1 MARSGLYKS
10 EVQKARDALL
20 AKGQRPSI
28 DAVRIELGNTG
39 SKTTIHKYL
48 RELEEEAGTVDKKRT
63 SLSEAL
69 TDLVERLAA
78 RIQEEADERYAA
90 RTNVIE
96 AQAVEQLAAIRA
108 IETENARLGVQIT
121 AIEKANKHYE
131 AALADAQEA
140 LSRETTAR
148 QLAAQEANSLSQRLA
163 ENEAHR
169 RSLEEKHQHARD
181 ALEHYRLAA
190 KEQRE
195 AESRRH
201 ELQVQQLQAELRQ
214 ANQSLVGKNDEITIL
229 NRDGARF
236 MTELTHTRQA
246 LRTAEEHAKRQVD
259 ELEHLHA
266 IQSAYEQ
273 LSTQMREREARAVEL
288 RDQLTAS
295 LGEQDKQSSQVRTL
309 ELSLAQA
316 RTQVEMQEKMNA
328 QLQELLAARKT
339 SRIPT

>member
-20 AKGQRPSI
+20 VKGQRPSI

-48 RELEEEAGTVDKKRT
+48 RELEEEEGIGDKKRT

-69 TDLVERLAA
+69 TDLVERLAT
-78 RIQEEADERYAA
+78 RIQEEADQRYAA
-90 RTNVIE
+90 RADIIE
-96 AQAVEQLAAIRA
+96 AKAVEQQAAMRA
-108 IETENARLGVQIT
+108 IETENVGLEVQIT
-121 AIEKANKHYE
+121 AIEKANKQYE
-131 AALADAQEA
+131 AALAGANEA
-140 LSRETTAR
+140 LSREATAR
-148 QLAAQEANSLSQRLA
+148 QLAEQEAVNLSQRLA

-201 ELQVQQLQAELRQ
+201 ELQVQQLQAELRE
-214 ANQSLVGKNDEITIL
+214 ANQTLVGKNDQITIL

-236 MTELTHTRQA
+236 MAELTHTRQA
-246 LRTAEEHAKRQVD
+246 LRTAEEYAKRQLD
-259 ELEHLHA
+259 EIARLDA

-273 LSTQMREREARAVEL
+273 LNRQMIEREARVVEL

-295 LGEQDKQSSQVRTL
+295 LSEQDEQSSQVRTL
-309 ELSLAQA
+309 ELALAQA
-316 RTQVEMQEKMNA
+316 RTQVQTQEKMNA
-328 QLQELLAARKT
+328 QLRELLATGQR
-339 SRIPT
+339 

>member
-20 AKGQRPSI
+20 AKGRRPSI

-48 RELEEEAGTVDKKRT
+48 RELEEEAGIADKKRT

-108 IETENARLGVQIT
+108 IETDNARLGVQIT

-163 ENEAHR
+163 ENEAYR

-195 AESRRH
+195 AESRRY

-214 ANQSLVGKNDEITIL
+214 VNHTLVGKNDEITML

-236 MTELTHTRQA
+236 MAELTHTRQA
-246 LRTAEEHAKRQVD
+246 LRTAEEHSKRQV
-259 ELEHLHA
+259 EEIERLHA

-273 LSTQMREREARAVEL
+273 LSTQMSEREAHVVEL
-288 RDQLTAS
+288 QDQLTTS
-295 LGEQDKQSSQVRTL
+295 LGEQDKQWSLVRTL

-316 RTQVEMQEKMNA
+316 RTQVVIQEKMNA
-328 QLQELLAARKT
+328 QLQELLATGQRYQIAG
-339 SRIPT
+339 

>member
-48 RELEEEAGTVDKKRT
+48 RELEEEDGIGDQKRT

-78 RIQEEADERYAA
+78 RIQEEADERYAT

-96 AQAVEQLAAIRA
+96 AKAVAQQAAMQS
-108 IETENARLGVQIT
+108 IEAENARLGVQIA
-121 AIEKANKHYE
+121 AIETANRQNE
-131 AALADAQEA
+131 AALAGVQEA
-140 LSRETTAR
+140 LSRESTSR
-148 QLAAQEANSLSQRLA
+148 QLAEQEANSLSKRLA

-181 ALEHYRLAA
+181 ALEHYRVAA

-214 ANQSLVGKNDEITIL
+214 SNQTLVSKNDEITML

-236 MTELTHTRQA
+236 MAELTHTRQA
-246 LRTAEEHAKRQVD
+246 LRTAEEHAKRQLD
-259 ELEHLHA
+259 EIERLHA

-273 LSTQMREREARAVEL
+273 LSAQMAEREARIAEL
-288 RDQLTAS
+288 QGQLASS
-295 LGEQDKQSSQVRTL
+295 LGEQEKQSSQVHTL
-309 ELSLAQA
+309 ALALAQS

-328 QLQELLAARKT
+328 QLQEILATGQRPT
-339 SRIPT
+339 S

>member
-48 RELEEEAGTVDKKRT
+48 RELEEEDGIGDKKRT

-78 RIQEEADERYAA
+78 RIQEEADERYAT
-90 RTNVIE
+90 RTNFIE
-96 AQAVEQLAAIRA
+96 AKAVEQQAAMQS
-108 IETENARLGVQIT
+108 IEAENARLGVQIA
-121 AIEKANKHYE
+121 AIETANRQYE
-131 AALADAQEA
+131 AALACVQEA
-140 LSRETTAR
+140 LSRESTSR
-148 QLAAQEANSLSQRLA
+148 QLAEQEANSLSTRLA

-181 ALEHYRLAA
+181 ALEHYRVAA

-214 ANQSLVGKNDEITIL
+214 ANQTLVGKNDEITIL

-236 MTELTHTRQA
+236 MAELTHTRQA
-246 LRTAEEHAKRQVD
+246 IRSAEEHAKRQLQ
-259 ELEHLHA
+259 EIERLHA
-266 IQSAYEQ
+266 IQIAYEQ
-273 LSTQMREREARAVEL
+273 LSIQMAERDARVAEL
-288 RDQLTAS
+288 EDQLATS
-295 LGEQDKQSSQVRTL
+295 RGEQEKQSSQVRTL
-309 ELSLAQA
+309 ELALAQA
-316 RTQVEMQEKMNA
+316 RAQVEIQGKMNA
-328 QLQELLAARKT
+328 QLQEFLAAGNRL
-339 SRIPT
+339 RIPT

>member
-48 RELEEEAGTVDKKRT
+48 RELEEEDGAVHEKRT

-78 RIQEEADERYAA
+78 RIQAEADERYAA

-96 AQAVEQLAAIRA
+96 AKAEEQQAAMQS
-108 IETENARLGVQIT
+108 IEAENVRLGVQIT
-121 AIEKANKHYE
+121 AIETANRRCE
-131 AALADAQEA
+131 AAFAGAQEA

-148 QLAAQEANSLSQRLA
+148 QLAEQEANSLSQRLA

-181 ALEHYRLAA
+181 ALEHYRVAA

-214 ANQSLVGKNDEITIL
+214 ANQTLVSKNDEITIF

-236 MTELTHTRQA
+236 MAELTHTRQA
-246 LRTAEEHAKRQVD
+246 LRTAEEHAKRLLNEIEQ
-259 ELEHLHA
+259 LH
-266 IQSAYEQ
+266 IVQSAYEQ
-273 LSTQMREREARAVEL
+273 LSIKMAEREARVAEL
-288 RDQLTAS
+288 QGQLTTS
-295 LGEQDKQSSQVRTL
+295 LGEQDKQSSQVRNL
-309 ELSLAQA
+309 ELALAQA

-328 QLQELLAARKT
+328 QLQELLATGR
-339 SRIPT
+339 RPTT

>member
-10 EVQKARDALL
+10 EVQKARDSLL
-20 AKGQRPSI
+20 ARGQRPSI

-48 RELEEEAGTVDKKRT
+48 RELEEEDGTVDDKRT

-96 AQAVEQLAAIRA
+96 AKVVEQQAAMQS
-108 IETENARLGVQIT
+108 IEAENARLRAQIA
-121 AIEKANKHYE
+121 AIETANRQYE
-131 AALADAQEA
+131 AAVAGAQEA

-148 QLAAQEANSLSQRLA
+148 QLAEQEANSLSQRLA

-214 ANQSLVGKNDEITIL
+214 ANQTLVGKNDEITML

-236 MTELTHTRQA
+236 MAELTHTRQA
-246 LRTAEEHAKRQVD
+246 LRTAEEYAKRQLD
-259 ELEHLHA
+259 ELERLHA
-266 IQSAYEQ
+266 VQTAYEQ
-273 LSTQMREREARAVEL
+273 LITQMAEREARVAEL
-288 RDQLTAS
+288 QDQLATS
-295 LGEQDKQSSQVRTL
+295 LGEQDKQTSQVRTL
-309 ELSLAQA
+309 ELALAQA

-328 QLQELLAARKT
+328 QLQELLATGHRPT
-339 SRIPT
+339 S

>member
-10 EVQKARDALL
+10 EVQNARAALL
-20 AKGQRPSI
+20 AKGQHPSI

-48 RELEEEAGTVDKKRT
+48 RELEAEDGIGEQKRT

-96 AQAVEQLAAIRA
+96 AKAVEQQAAMQS
-108 IETENARLGVQIT
+108 IEAENARLHKHIA
-121 AIEKANKHYE
+121 AIETASRQYE
-131 AALADAQEA
+131 AALVSAQEA

-148 QLAAQEANSLSQRLA
+148 QLAEQEANSLSQRLA

-181 ALEHYRLAA
+181 ALEHYRVAA

-214 ANQSLVGKNDEITIL
+214 ANQTLVGKNDEITIL

-236 MTELTHTRQA
+236 MAELTHTRQA
-246 LRTAEEHAKRQVD
+246 VRTAEENAKRQLD
-259 ELEHLHA
+259 EIERLHA
-266 IQSAYEQ
+266 IQSAYGQ
-273 LSTQMREREARAVEL
+273 LSDQMVEHQSRVAEL
-288 RDQLTAS
+288 QGQLTSS
-295 LGEQDKQSSQVRTL
+295 LGEQDKQSSQLRNL
-309 ELSLAQA
+309 ELALAQA
-316 RTQVEMQEKMNA
+316 RTQVDMQEKMNA
-328 QLQELLAARKT
+328 QLQELLATGYR
-339 SRIPT
+339 PTA